1 MLRLC
6 QHGQLESSLL
16 DGACNA
22 GLNAWAAALRRELRG
37 AGVRVVN
44 VSLLLVT
51 QTFTGTGMYEQMLL
65 DLRKAGGGVPPRVPR
80 LHGL

>member
-1 MLRLC
+1 M
-6 QHGQLESSLL
+6 
-16 DGACNA
+16 
-22 GLNAWAAALRRELRG
+22 
-37 AGVRVVN
+37 N